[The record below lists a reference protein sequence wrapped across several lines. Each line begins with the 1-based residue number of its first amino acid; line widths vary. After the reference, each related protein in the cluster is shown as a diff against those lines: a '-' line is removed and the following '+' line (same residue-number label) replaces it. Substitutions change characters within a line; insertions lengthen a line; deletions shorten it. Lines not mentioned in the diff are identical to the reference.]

1 VDSLICTLLQ
11 DGTVHEVTRR
21 GDLARDDYIGA
32 MRLSA
37 LSLGALIVGLA
48 VGCEPEKRAASENP
62 VKWTVS
68 DSTTQLQAGTPTAL
82 RVAAA
87 IDSGWYIYSI
97 TQQPGGPTPMKISVA
112 PSPPFS
118 IEGKATGPQPVV
130 IFDKEFGI
138 ETERYEGNPAFAVP
152 VAVSATPGTEPKTLD
167 IKVRYQAC
175 NASFCLPARTT
186 VLTTRVGVAGR
197 T

>member
-1 VDSLICTLLQ
+1 MD
-11 DGTVHEVTRR
+11 TVRES
-21 GDLARDDYIGA
+21 I
-32 MRLSA
+32 
-37 LSLGALIVGLA
+37 LSLSGLVAGAVL
-48 VGCEPEKRAASENP
+48 GCEPDKPAAAENP

-68 DSTTQLQAGTPTAL
+68 DSAAQLQAGAVTTVRL
-82 RVAAA
+82 SAA
-87 IDSGWYIYSI
+87 IDSGWYIYSL
-97 TQQPGGPTPMKISVA
+97 TQGSGGPTPMRISVA

-118 IEGKATGPQPVV
+118 IEGTAVGPQPVV

-138 ETERYEGNPAFAVP
+138 ETERYEGNPAFSVP
-152 VAVSATPGTEPKTLD
+152 VAVAATSAAETKTLD

-197 T
+197 I

>member
-1 VDSLICTLLQ
+1 MTRPIL
-11 DGTVHEVTRR
+11 TVCIT
-21 GDLARDDYIGA
+21 IT
-32 MRLSA
+32 A
-37 LSLGALIVGLA
+37 LFACNSD
-48 VGCEPEKRAASENP
+48 KRAGAENP
-62 VKWTVS
+62 VKWIVS
-68 DSTTQLQAGTPTAL
+68 DSTAQLQAGAATTL
-82 RVAAA
+82 RLTAA
-87 IDSGWYIYSI
+87 IDSGWYIYSL
-97 TQQPGGPTPMKISVA
+97 TQGSGGPTPMKISVA

-118 IEGKATGPQPVV
+118 IEGTTVGPQPVV

-138 ETERYEGNPAFAVP
+138 ETERYEGNPSFAVP
-152 VAVSATPGTEPKTLD
+152 VAVAATAGAEPKTLD

>member
-1 VDSLICTLLQ
+1 
-11 DGTVHEVTRR
+11 
-21 GDLARDDYIGA
+21 

-37 LSLGALIVGLA
+37 LSLGALIGGIA
-48 VGCEPEKRAASENP
+48 VGCGPDKRAAAENP

-68 DSTTQLQAGTPTAL
+68 DSTAQLHAGTATTL
-82 RVAAA
+82 RLAAA

-97 TQQPGGPTPMKISVA
+97 TQKPGGPTPMTISVA

-118 IEGKATGPQPVV
+118 LDGSAVGPQPIV

-152 VAVSATPGTEPKTLD
+152 VSVAATSGAETKTLD

-186 VLTTRVGVAGR
+186 VLTTRVEVAGR